1 MRNPLKSPLRKS
13 IVLACAFLLSL
24 LAFQPAMAQ
33 GKAKKPRKMDNETLV
48 VTALDAVFNL
58 GDTSAVLL
66 YWSED
71 YVQHNPQF
79 PNGRDVILNFAR
91 TRPAGLKF
99 EPGLVMSKGDLVMVH
114 SRYTG
119 FGPNPMVIVD
129 ILRVRKGR
137 LIEHWDI
144 MQEEVPADKS
154 ANGNGMFPIR

>member
-1 MRNPLKSPLRKS
+1 MTAMRTPLL
-13 IVLACAFLLSL
+13 VLMLLLTMIGQQAF
-24 LAFQPAMAQ
+24 AQ
-33 GKAKKPRKMDNETLV
+33 GKAKKAPKMDNKMLV
-48 VTALDAVFNL
+48 VTAMDAVFNQ
-58 GDTSAVLL
+58 GDTAAVLK

-91 TRPAGLKF
+91 NRPAGLKF
-99 EPGLVMSKGDLVMVH
+99 EPGLVMAEGDLVMVH

-129 ILRVRKGR
+129 ILRVKKGK
-137 LIEHWDI
+137 LVEHWDI

-154 ANGNGMFPIR
+154 ANGNPMFPIR